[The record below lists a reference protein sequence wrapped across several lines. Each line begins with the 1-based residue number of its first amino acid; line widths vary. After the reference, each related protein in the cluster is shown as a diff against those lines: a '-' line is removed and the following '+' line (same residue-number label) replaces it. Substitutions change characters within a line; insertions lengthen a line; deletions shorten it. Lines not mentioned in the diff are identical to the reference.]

1 MYFVERPNPV
11 EFYNYLKSY
20 PKEINK
26 QNLTLLK
33 ESIRNRF
40 FTLERDLITFYG
52 IKLTK
57 ESIGQDQLTPI
68 TIHLTFA
75 FKKTLEK
82 TAKQYE
88 DLVMG
93 LTNDRDLYNSIPG
106 IVQSSLITIA
116 GAYSWINEKLKSKSL
131 EKAKE
136 ENSKNVLKK
145 ILELNPTT
153 MILENQFK
161 LNRTMAT
168 SLQNIR
174 ATKLENFKSHIR
186 LIRLRTQNLRA
197 IEKVRK

>member
-1 MYFVERPNPV
+1 M
-11 EFYNYLKSY
+11 
-20 PKEINK
+20 
-26 QNLTLLK
+26 
-33 ESIRNRF
+33 
-40 FTLERDLITFYG
+40 
-52 IKLTK
+52 
-57 ESIGQDQLTPI
+57 
-68 TIHLTFA
+68 
-75 FKKTLEK
+75 
-82 TAKQYE
+82 
-88 DLVMG
+88 
-93 LTNDRDLYNSIPG
+93 
-106 IVQSSLITIA
+106 QSSLITIA

-197 IEKVRK
+197 IEKYSQIASSLYLFHHH